1 MSYEREDREF
11 EHYNSQA
18 AIFGQA
24 CREMTRLLDVCGGHP
39 SNLALG
45 IGDLYVTVYGGR
57 TRKIGILLG
66 QGMEFDKALEVLN
79 GVTLESIVISTR
91 TAKAIR
97 QQIEDGRAK
106 AEHYP
111 LLLHID
117 ELVNGGKKVNVPWKA
132 F

>member
-1 MSYEREDREF
+1 
-11 EHYNSQA
+11 
-18 AIFGQA
+18 
-24 CREMTRLLDVCGGHP
+24 
-39 SNLALG
+39 
-45 IGDLYVTVYGGR
+45 
-57 TRKIGILLG
+57 
-66 QGMEFDKALEVLN
+66 MEFDKALEVLN

-106 AEHYP
+106 AEDYP

-132 F
+132 FETEFEL